1 MGNIELSRR
10 AFFGL
15 SATAAVAAGA
25 GLAGC
30 SPATTDQNKSES
42 QDASASNQSDTSTP
56 SFMTPPEPPTDIK
69 EEKDCDVLVIGL
81 GISGL
86 AALKAA
92 AEQGAKV
99 IGIDK
104 QAELCVIADAGDFG
118 IVNSKIQKEI
128 GIEWAPKS
136 EVVNQLMKDMCYRPN
151 PDLLGYW
158 YDHSGEDFD
167 WYIEGADFE
176 ILPSTWANKQ
186 TDKVNYIRPKCF
198 PPLEGYDYK
207 KEYYPYFHGSIT
219 TNPNANWASKAAYDS
234 AVKAG
239 AETMFSTWAEQLIVD
254 DSGKIVGAY
263 VHDIDDVYTKINAKA
278 VCLCTGDIG
287 GSQEMCDYYVPWADE
302 FACVYYDNDAKG
314 VVANTGDG
322 HKMGMWAGAHME
334 LGPLAPMTHHMGGA
348 MGINS
353 YLQLNM
359 EGKRFM
365 NEDIP
370 GQNIAD
376 QMSRQPGKQSWQI
389 FDSKWPE
396 QISLMPDGHGY
407 ANHYLTDEE
416 AAELTT
422 VAESGWS
429 LKLLGIATPSSIDEG
444 SDVKADSI
452 EELAKGMN
460 LPVDVV
466 KAEIDRYNELCHKG
480 TDEDYG
486 KIPTRLFPVETP
498 PFYAIHFDA
507 AGMLVVM
514 GGLECNTKLQPLDD
528 EGNPIEGLFV
538 AGNCMG
544 GRFLVE
550 YPVTVAGISLATA
563 LSFGRMAGINAVGKE
578 VIDAKARA

>member
-1 MGNIELSRR
+1 MMAPN
-10 AFFGL
+10 A
-15 SATAAVAAGA
+15 
-25 GLAGC
+25 
-30 SPATTDQNKSES
+30 
-42 QDASASNQSDTSTP
+42 P
-56 SFMTPPEPPTDIK
+56 SDIK

-92 AEQGAKV
+92 AEAGASV

-104 QAELCVIADAGDFG
+104 QKELCVIADAGDFG
-118 IVNSKIQKEI
+118 IVNSNIQKEI

-136 EVVNQLMKDMCYRPN
+136 EIVNQLMKDMRYRAN
-151 PDLLGYW
+151 PDFLGYW

-167 WYIEGADFE
+167 WYIEGSDYE

-186 TDKVNYIRPKCF
+186 TDKENYIRPKCF

-207 KEYYPYFHGSIT
+207 KEYYPYFHGTIT
-219 TNPNANWASKAAYDS
+219 TNPNANWASKAAFDS
-234 AVKAG
+234 AIAAG
-239 AETMFSTWAEQLIVD
+239 AETMFSTWAEQLITD
-254 DSGKIVGAY
+254 DSGNVVGAY
-263 VHDIDDVYTKINAKA
+263 VRDIDDAFTKINAKA

-287 GSQEMCDYYVPWADE
+287 GSQEMRDYYVPWADE

-359 EGKRFM
+359 DGKRFM

-376 QMSRQPGKQSWQI
+376 QMSRQPQKQSWQI
-389 FDSKWPE
+389 FDSNWPE
-396 QISLMPDGHGY
+396 QIAAMPDGHGY

-416 AAELTT
+416 AAQLTT

-429 LKLLGIATPSSIDEG
+429 LKLLGIATPSSIEEG
-444 SDVKADSI
+444 ADVKADSI
-452 EELAKGMN
+452 EELAKGMG
-460 LPVDVV
+460 LPADIVQ
-466 KAEIDRYNELCHKG
+466 AEIDRYNELCHKG
-480 TDEDYG
+480 VDEDYG
-486 KIPTRLFPVETP
+486 KVPTRLFPVENP
-498 PFYAIHFDA
+498 PYYAIKFEA

-514 GGLECNTKLQPLDD
+514 GGLECNSKLQPLDD
-528 EGNPIEGLFV
+528 QGNPIGGLFV

-550 YPVTVAGISLATA
+550 YPVTVAGISLGTA
-563 LSFGRMAGINAVGKE
+563 LSFGRMAGTNAAGKQM
-578 VIDAKARA
+578 IDAKSRA